1 MRAARAL
8 ALRTASA
15 SGHFGPFL
23 ADLAERSLRTGREPG
38 GLPSEGGPGLL
49 PSRGRPIRLPPGG
62 GPARFSPEVRAAG
75 LARALATGFGRSRA
89 AILVDVP
96 DGLSPLSQEVLAA
109 GCEWFAH
116 RGGFGIWLTGAA
128 LTSVDRIGTV
138 PVPAEVEELAREVPG
153 PPPDREPYTVTYPA
167 LAGRP
172 HPGSGAE
179 QALETALARCDWAA
193 GREWNRTY
201 HPHPLAVPIRMDLL
215 WRDERCVVEIDG
227 PDHRT
232 ARKYA
237 QDRQRDI
244 RLQQAGYA
252 VLRFTDDQVMTD
264 MEAVL
269 RQVEWFVRNRRHGTP
284 KG

>member
-1 MRAARAL
+1 
-8 ALRTASA
+8 
-15 SGHFGPFL
+15 
-23 ADLAERSLRTGREPG
+23 
-38 GLPSEGGPGLL
+38 
-49 PSRGRPIRLPPGG
+49 
-62 GPARFSPEVRAAG
+62 
-75 LARALATGFGRSRA
+75 
-89 AILVDVP
+89 
-96 DGLSPLSQEVLAA
+96 
-109 GCEWFAH
+109 
-116 RGGFGIWLTGAA
+116 
-128 LTSVDRIGTV
+128 
-138 PVPAEVEELAREVPG
+138 
-153 PPPDREPYTVTYPA
+153 
-167 LAGRP
+167 
-172 HPGSGAE
+172 
-179 QALETALARCDWAA
+179 
-193 GREWNRTY
+193 
-201 HPHPLAVPIRMDLL
+201 MDLL